1 MILDRV
7 NYPVDLKNLT
17 NDELEKLCKEIR
29 EILLKRLSITGG
41 HHGPNLGA
49 VELTTAIHYVF
60 DTPIDKLILDVS
72 HQCYPHKILTGRK
85 QAYLDENHYY
95 DVNGFFN
102 PNESEYD
109 LFTIGH
115 TSTSLSL
122 ASGIMKARDLKGTK
136 ENVIVVI
143 GDGSLSGGEAYEGLN
158 VISELGTNAI
168 IIVNDNEMSIAE
180 NHGGYYK
187 NLEKLRL
194 SQGKLENNLFKA
206 LGFDYYYVEEGN
218 NVLKIIETLKKV
230 KNINH
235 PTIVHVHTLKGKG
248 FEAAT
253 NNKELFHSGGPIS
266 LENNSYKYQNNGIS
280 YAKIINQIFTKYAK
294 TNPLIVGITSGTPA
308 VINMNKECR
317 NALGSQ
323 FIDVG
328 IAEEHAIAMASA
340 LAKAGCRP
348 IYPVFSSFL
357 QRTYDQLSQDLA
369 LNNSPA
375 TILVMEASIYGMSSN
390 THLGI
395 FDISFIT
402 NIPNIIYLAPAY
414 VEEVQAMIDW
424 STTQN
429 DHSVAIRIPSKVVY
443 ANKEDNTDYN
453 NINKYE
459 IVNKGNS
466 VGIIALGTFLH
477 LGLETIKQL
486 KEKGIN
492 ATLINPK
499 FITGIDKELLTELL
513 NDHKLIITLE
523 DGIIE
528 GGFGQK
534 IASFYGPTNIKVKN
548 YGYEK
553 KFYDQYKVDD
563 VLKECHL
570 TKELLTEDIIKI
582 LK

>member
-17 NDELEKLCKEIR
+17 NSELEQLCTEIR

-49 VELTTAIHYVF
+49 IELTTAIHYVF

-72 HQCYPHKILTGRK
+72 HQCYTHKILTGRK
-85 QAYLDENHYY
+85 KAYLEEEHYS

-102 PNESEYD
+102 PKESEYD

-122 ASGIMKARDLKGTK
+122 ASGVMKSRDLKGTK

-218 NVLKIIETLKKV
+218 DVLKLIETLKEV

-248 FEAAT
+248 FKAAT
-253 NNKELFHSGGPIS
+253 ENKELFHSGGPIN
-266 LENNSYKYQNNGIS
+266 LENNCYKYQNQAIN
-280 YAKIINQIFTKYAK
+280 YAEIVNQILTKKA
-294 TNPLIVGITSGTPA
+294 NDDALVVGITSGTPA
-308 VINMNKECR
+308 VINMNKNRRC
-317 NALGSQ
+317 ALDKQ

-340 LAKAGCRP
+340 LAKTGCRP

-369 LNNSPA
+369 LNNSPT
-375 TILVMEASIYGMSSN
+375 TILVMEASIYGMNSN

-395 FDISFIT
+395 FDISFIS

-429 DHSVAIRIPSKVVY
+429 NHSVAIRIPSKVVY
-443 ANKEDNTDYN
+443 ANKKDNTDYN
-453 NINKYE
+453 ILNKYE
-459 IVNKGNS
+459 IVKKGNT
-466 VGIIALGTFLH
+466 VALIALGNFLH
-477 LGLETIKQL
+477 LGLETQNLL

-499 FITGIDKELLTELL
+499 FITGIDKELLTNLL
-513 NDHKLIITLE
+513 KDHQLIITLE

-534 IASFYGPTNIKVKN
+534 IASFYGPTNMKVKN

-553 KFYDQYKVDD
+553 KFYDQFKVDD
-563 VLKECHL
+563 VLNECHL
-570 TKELLTEDIIKI
+570 TKEQLVNDI
-582 LK
+582 LKMLK